1 MRRPAERTPS
11 PDGELIHRF
20 ECGCE
25 HRMCPCEEADC
36 PYGGVTCDLCPTHA
50 AAPQLLQALEAL
62 IAAAE
67 DDHECVFCDNYSN
80 ISQIHDKDCTVRLA
94 IEAKV
99 EAGV

>member
-1 MRRPAERTPS
+1 MRRPADLTPS
-11 PDGELIHRF
+11 PDGDVIHRF

-36 PYGGVTCDLCPTHA
+36 PYGGVTCDLCPVHA
-50 AAPQLLQALEAL
+50 AAPQLLKALDEL

-67 DDHECVFCDNYSN
+67 DDHECVFCQGQSLGAGR
-80 ISQIHDKDCTVRLA
+80 HDLHCPIRRA
-94 IEAKV
+94 IAAKA